1 MGMHGAEIQVCKVPL
16 DKGWKLKARLV
27 NDSGHGHR
35 AGVTAR
41 RDDGQIADSATFRV
55 VETGGRARSSRWW
68 SSRARQPSAGVSE
81 DDDSGGAG
89 GSFTLG
95 SVARC

>member
-1 MGMHGAEIQVCKVPL
+1 MHGAEIQVCKVPL

-41 RDDGQIADSATFRV
+41 GDDGQVKDSVTFRV
-55 VETGGRARSSRWW
+55 VNRRTSKVKSLVVKPGEK
-68 SSRARQPSAGVSE
+68 PSAGMSE
-81 DDDSGGAG
+81 DDNGGGAG
-89 GSFTLG
+89 GSFTVG
-95 SVARC
+95 SVRRC